1 MAAGWALALSFVLSR
16 LEPKPAIFAG
26 LGAGLALGLV
36 SVCLQVYQR
45 LWWTWL
51 IPAVVQPG
59 LALGLTIIYRYT
71 VESRER
77 QQMRAAFA
85 AYVTP
90 EVTEQ
95 ITSRGLDLAPGGREC
110 LVSIM
115 FTDVQSFTELS
126 ERVTPKEL
134 SLILTSYFDEA
145 TQCVL
150 AQQGTIIK
158 YVGDSVLAI
167 WGAPVPC
174 PDHAIRTVKAAL
186 SINELG
192 KKFYY
197 GHRLVTRIGVN
208 TGMALVGN
216 LGSKFRF
223 DYTVIGASVNYASRL
238 ESLNKHLQTTLLIAD
253 TTRQLLNDSF
263 HTRCLGRFSVRG
275 VSGTPPVHEVLAY
288 HQQSQPRP
296 AWCATFESGVAA
308 FQRGDLEKAERIF
321 QQVPTARGGDDGP
334 TQFYL
339 KQIERGRQLGHGR
352 ENWTGAI
359 LIPW

>member
-1 MAAGWALALSFVLSR
+1 
-16 LEPKPAIFAG
+16 
-26 LGAGLALGLV
+26 
-36 SVCLQVYQR
+36 
-45 LWWTWL
+45 
-51 IPAVVQPG
+51 
-59 LALGLTIIYRYT
+59 
-71 VESRER
+71 
-77 QQMRAAFA
+77 
-85 AYVTP
+85 
-90 EVTEQ
+90 
-95 ITSRGLDLAPGGREC
+95 
-110 LVSIM
+110 
-115 FTDVQSFTELS
+115 
-126 ERVTPKEL
+126 
-134 SLILTSYFDEA
+134 
-145 TQCVL
+145 
-150 AQQGTIIK
+150 
-158 YVGDSVLAI
+158 
-167 WGAPVPC
+167 
-174 PDHAIRTVKAAL
+174 
-186 SINELG
+186 
-192 KKFYY
+192 
-197 GHRLVTRIGVN
+197 
-208 TGMALVGN
+208 MALVGN